1 MMLTEFIT
9 KSSTGEISSEIQ
21 DKSFRSVFNT
31 LTNKPVIVAKCI
43 KLSIFFEYLGGTMY
57 KVFLVEDEIVVREG
71 IKNNIHWEE
80 EGFSVVGDESDGEV
94 AYPKIINEMPDILI
108 TDIKMPFM
116 DGLELSKLLKKEIP
130 QLKIIIIS
138 GYSDFGYAQQAI
150 DIGITEYILKPVT
163 SSKLMAAVKNAAA
176 VIEKERKEKQLIE
189 QYQILFDQR
198 QEEKRKDFFDALIR
212 GKLSL
217 SQIISQEKEL
227 GINMVASVFCVMLF
241 QFKVQEDMCEYS
253 NALVQCEAN
262 MKDVLKEYSDIIVFE
277 RGLDGWAFLLLGDME
292 EQLEPLIAEL
302 CKRLKQISGE
312 KVEYFGG
319 VGRVIHRVRDIQHSF
334 QDANRAF
341 SLRYFEPW
349 NQILSYSDVATIQ
362 GQEGNRVN
370 VGELGLEKLD
380 RILLEEFL
388 KRGTIQD
395 VDGFV
400 DRYFEG
406 LDANAM
412 NSTIF
417 KQYIMM
423 DGYSAIMKFRKELQ
437 CPRGKIEDNL
447 IDLQDM
453 NGKLTSRED
462 CCKFYKTLLKDAIEL
477 RNRNSQKRYSG
488 LIEKAKK
495 YMQLNFAMS
504 DLTLDKVASEV
515 NLSPNYFS
523 SLFNQETGV
532 TLIEFLTNIRM
543 GKAKEYLRC
552 SNKKITEIG
561 YLVGYL
567 DSHYFSYIFKKTQ
580 NSTPSEYRMQGKGR
594 E

>member
-1 MMLTEFIT
+1 
-9 KSSTGEISSEIQ
+9 
-21 DKSFRSVFNT
+21 
-31 LTNKPVIVAKCI
+31 
-43 KLSIFFEYLGGTMY
+43 MY

-80 EGFSVVGDESDGEV
+80 EGFRIVGDESDGEV
-94 AYPKIINEMPDILI
+94 AYPIILNEMPDILI

-116 DGLELSKLLKKEIP
+116 DGLELSKLLKKEMP

-163 SSKLMAAVKNAAA
+163 SSKLMAAVKNAATI
-176 VIEKERKEKQLIE
+176 IEKERKEKQLIE
-189 QYQILFDQR
+189 QYQILFDQK
-198 QEEKRKDFFDALIR
+198 QGEKRKDFFDSLVR
-212 GKLSL
+212 GKLTL

-227 GINMVASVFCVMLF
+227 GINMVASVFCVLLF
-241 QFKVQEDMCEYS
+241 QLKVQEDMCEYS
-253 NALVQCEAN
+253 NALVQCENN
-262 MKDVLKEYSDIIVFE
+262 MKEVLKEYSDFIVFE
-277 RGLDGWAFLLLGDME
+277 RGLDGWAFILLGERE
-292 EQLEPLIAEL
+292 EQMEPLITNL
-302 CKRLKQISGE
+302 CNLLTQISGE
-312 KVEYFGG
+312 KVQYFGG
-319 VGRVIHRVRDIQHSF
+319 IGRVIHRVRDIQQSF
-334 QDANRAF
+334 LDANRAF

-349 NQILSYSDVATIQ
+349 NQFISYSDVATMQ
-362 GQEGNRVN
+362 GQVGNRVN

-380 RILLEEFL
+380 RSLLQEFI

-395 VDGFV
+395 VDEFV

-412 NSTIF
+412 NSTIVR
-417 KQYIMM
+417 QYIMM
-423 DGYSAIMKFRKELQ
+423 DGYSAIMKFLKELNY
-437 CPRGKIEDNL
+437 PRETMEESL
-447 IDLQDM
+447 IDLHDM
-453 NGKLTSRED
+453 NEQLTSRED
-462 CCKFYKTLLKDAIEL
+462 CCKFYKTLLKDAIVL
-477 RNRNSQKRYSG
+477 RNKNSQQRYSG

-495 YMQLNFAMS
+495 YIQKNYAMS
-504 DLTLDKVASEV
+504 DLTIDMVASEV

-532 TLIEFLTNIRM
+532 TLIEYLTNIRM
-543 GKAKEYLRC
+543 DKAKDYLRC

-580 NSTPSEYRMQGKGR
+580 NSTPSEYRMQGKGQ